1 MSQEQSSP
9 KPDAPKVLVL
19 EIVERLEQKVDDIS
33 LALEDALTMLR
44 QLQQA
49 SGAAAPS
56 GGLGH

>member
-9 KPDAPKVLVL
+9 KPDAPTLMEL
-19 EIVERLEQKVDDIS
+19 FEQLNQKVDDIS